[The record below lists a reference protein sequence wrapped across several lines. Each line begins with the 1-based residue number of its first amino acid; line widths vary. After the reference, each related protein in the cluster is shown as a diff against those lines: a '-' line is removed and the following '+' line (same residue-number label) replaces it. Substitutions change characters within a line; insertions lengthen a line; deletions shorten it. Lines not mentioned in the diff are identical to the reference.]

1 MGEQDLS
8 WDLQDEESFRRGSL
22 GISISG
28 ERNSV
33 SNGEEVEKGLV
44 YIWETISVWLEQRI
58 CANSSRRETKKVKC
72 SQMGEISS

>member
-8 WDLQDEESFRRGSL
+8 WALQDGESFRRGRL
-22 GISISG
+22 GIRISG

-44 YIWETISVWLEQRI
+44 YLGNNFSVAGAEDLCKQ
-58 CANSSRRETKKVKC
+58 
-72 SQMGEISS
+72 